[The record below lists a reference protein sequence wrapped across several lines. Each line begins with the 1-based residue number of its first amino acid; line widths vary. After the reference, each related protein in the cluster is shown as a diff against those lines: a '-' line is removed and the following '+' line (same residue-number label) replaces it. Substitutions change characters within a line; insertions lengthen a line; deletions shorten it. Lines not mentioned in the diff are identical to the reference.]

1 MAQDRMTF
9 GHSGTATFELCAG
22 GRLVPAVHVCAG
34 KAAEREGFCCAQ
46 VDRRL
51 KPLLKLSG
59 QSVWQSLRWR
69 WQRSPVAF
77 LRCMDRCV

>member
-9 GHSGTATFELCAG
+9 GNSGTATFGLCAG
-22 GRLVPAVHVCAG
+22 GRLVPAVQACAG

-46 VDRRL
+46 VNRRL

-59 QSVWQSLRWR
+59 QSVWQSLWR
-69 WQRSPVAF
+69 CW
-77 LRCMDRCV
+77 

>member
-9 GHSGTATFELCAG
+9 SNSGTAAFGLCAG

-51 KPLLKLSG
+51 CNETTEKEMG
-59 QSVWQSLRWR
+59 WY
-69 WQRSPVAF
+69 SPFSEYQPIF
-77 LRCMDRCV
+77 LCRV